1 MRVETTL
8 AKAIN
13 VAGTNAEYDAAVKN
27 ILAEK
32 KILAWILKSCVEE
45 FADIELDEIAD
56 KYIEGEPQ
64 IAEVPVLPDETD
76 APKVQEIGV
85 EDVTVTEGTVKYDIR
100 FQATLPN
107 SDELIS
113 LIINVEAQ
121 NDYYP
126 GYPLV
131 KRGIFYCGRMI
142 SSQYGTVFT
151 KSHYEK
157 IKKVYS
163 IWICSN
169 PPVSRE
175 NTITVYSMNEKNY
188 VGEVKE
194 EKAYYDLLTTVMICL
209 GKPEENRDSV
219 LTLLD
224 VLLSSDI
231 EPQKKK
237 DILEQEFDIPMTEAL
252 ERKVDDMCNLS
263 KGVEEKGFE
272 KAELQNIKSIM
283 QNLKLTAEQAMEA
296 LNIAMDKR
304 AKYNAMLNK

>member
-64 IAEVPVLPDETD
+64 IAEVPVLPDETN
-76 APKVQEIGV
+76 APKVQGIGV

>member
-1 MRVETTL
+1 M
-8 AKAIN
+8 
-13 VAGTNAEYDAAVKN
+13 KN

-64 IAEVPVLPDETD
+64 IAEVPVLPDETN
-76 APKVQEIGV
+76 APKVQGIGV

>member
-64 IAEVPVLPDETD
+64 IAEVPVLPDETN
-76 APKVQEIGV
+76 APKVQGIGV

-151 KSHYEK
+151 KSRWVGGR
-157 IKKVYS
+157 KVYS

>member
-8 AKAIN
+8 VKAIN

-64 IAEVPVLPDETD
+64 IAEVPVLPDETN
-76 APKVQEIGV
+76 APKVQGIGV

>member
-1 MRVETTL
+1 M
-8 AKAIN
+8 
-13 VAGTNAEYDAAVKN
+13 KN

-64 IAEVPVLPDETD
+64 IAEVPVLPDETND
-76 APKVQEIGV
+76 PKVQGIGV
-85 EDVTVTEGTVKYDIR
+85 EDVSVTEGTVKYDIR

-131 KRGIFYCGRMI
+131 KRGVFYCGRMI

>member
-1 MRVETTL
+1 M
-8 AKAIN
+8 
-13 VAGTNAEYDAAVKN
+13 
-27 ILAEK
+27 
-32 KILAWILKSCVEE
+32 EE
-45 FADIELDEIAD
+45 FTDIELDEIAD

-64 IAEVPVLPDETD
+64 IAEVPVLPDETN
-76 APKVQEIGV
+76 APKVQGTGV

-151 KSHYEK
+151 KAHYEK

-175 NTITVYSMNEKNY
+175 NTITAYSMNEKNF

-194 EKAYYDLLTTVMICL
+194 KKAYYDLLTTVMICL

-237 DILEQEFDIPMTEAL
+237 DILEQEFDIPMTESL

-296 LNIAMDKR
+296 LNIAIDKR

>member
-1 MRVETTL
+1 M
-8 AKAIN
+8 
-13 VAGTNAEYDAAVKN
+13 KN

-64 IAEVPVLPDETD
+64 IAEVPVLPDETND
-76 APKVQEIGV
+76 PKVQGIGV

-131 KRGIFYCGRMI
+131 KRGVFYCGRMI

>member
-1 MRVETTL
+1 METTL
-8 AKAIN
+8 VKAIN

-64 IAEVPVLPDETD
+64 IAEVPVLPDETN
-76 APKVQEIGV
+76 APKVQGIGV